1 MNRTLR
7 TLGWLA
13 AVIQEDPEPWFTTD
27 PDTDYVP
34 YVNSFSFESLSLV
47 PDALMLL
54 KRALHLAMEQQN
66 RRVIDL
72 QEALRHV
79 LVFKFHFREEE
90 ELELAWNSE
99 RTRSAVR
106 LIESVKGRLIA
117 EYKFGF
123 LPRLIFNEEEGIF
136 DLVIEG
142 YTLKVG
148 QCTLSIPWEMITDGY
163 VPASLRN
170 FGELMDTDTWDLEED
185 PRLRPRELKFEI
197 HNHPNFN
204 PWVSRETLEF
214 MMSMATETGW
224 FHALDPESNSIYA
237 YDLISRMPD
246 FHIEGSFRP
255 HPIKTSWDKL
265 QKIAKA
271 VDSFEEHKYLMSV
284 LKNLYKATELS
295 LNPAEEPNQP
305 SESST

>member
-27 PDTDYVP
+27 SDTDYVP

-54 KRALHLAMEQQN
+54 KRSLHLAMEQQDLP
-66 RRVIDL
+66 VKDL

-79 LVFKFHFREEE
+79 LVFKFHFREEW
-90 ELELAWNSE
+90 ELELAWDSE
-99 RTRSAVR
+99 RTKSAVR
-106 LIESVKGRLIA
+106 IIESTKESLADQYRD
-117 EYKFGF
+117 YKYAF
-123 LPRLIFNEEEGIF
+123 LPELIFQESRGIF
-136 DLVIEG
+136 DFELEG

-148 QCTLSIPWEMITDGY
+148 QSTLSIPWDMIANGY

-170 FGELMDTDTWDLEED
+170 FGELMDRDTGDLDAD
-185 PRLRPRELKFEI
+185 PILRPRELKFEI
-197 HNHPNFN
+197 HNCPDLN
-204 PWVSRETLEF
+204 PWIMRETFDF
-214 MMSMATETGW
+214 MMEIATETGW
-224 FHALDPESNSIYA
+224 FHALNPAYNSVYT

-246 FHIEGSFRP
+246 FLVEGSFRP
-255 HPIKTSWDKL
+255 HSVKRSWEKI

-271 VDSFEEHKYLMSV
+271 VESYASHDYCMST
-284 LKNLYKATELS
+284 LTHDYRAIELS
-295 LNPAEEPNQP
+295 LTPTKTEEP
-305 SESST
+305 ST